1 MAQQPASERQRLDKW
16 LWHAR
21 VVKARSS
28 AVELVERGHVR
39 VNGERQKSPGHGV
52 KIGDVLTVSL
62 DRTVRLMKI
71 AGFAER
77 RGDASAARLLYDDA
91 TPKPSA

>member
-1 MAQQPASERQRLDKW
+1 MERVPPAQRQRLDKW
-16 LWHAR
+16 LWYAR

-28 AVELVERGHVR
+28 AAELVESGHIR
-39 VNGERQKSPGHGV
+39 INGERQKSPGHGV

-71 AGFAER
+71 LGFAER
-77 RGDASAARLLYDDA
+77 RSDASTARLLYEDLKQSPDA
-91 TPKPSA
+91 